1 MPLGRNSCG
10 CRPTTPE
17 TLSKVFHLTFPSL
30 PPSLRPSFPPSF
42 RWAGKPEELQGGC
55 SDGVRGGARGVHGEP
70 GRPQRPAALLLQP
83 AAQRVS
89 TEELHLHTES
99 VPPSILLSSIH
110 PYICQCIHPSILLSS
125 IHPSICHPPI
135 HPSFSPSSVCPSVN
149 ASILSSIHPS
159 IIHAS
164 IHLSAHA
171 SILPS
176 IYQSTRPCIH
186 PSIHSSICPSIH
198 PSTLCDPCAH
208 LPVLLPQPLP
218 RITRVSEG
226 RRPGAQRG
234 RTPSAGEK
242 LQRRPAAPPNTV
254 RHSPLAPL
262 SLPFHS
268 PGFIR
273 SEKDSDWLW

>member
-1 MPLGRNSCG
+1 MRRNSCG
-10 CRPTTPE
+10 CRCKTPE

-30 PPSLRPSFPPSF
+30 PPSLPPSF

-55 SDGVRGGARGVHGEP
+55 SDGVRGGASDVHGKP

-99 VPPSILLSSIH
+99 V
-110 PYICQCIHPSILLSS
+110 HPSILLSS
-125 IHPSICHPPI
+125 MHPSICQPIFCLPICQCI
-135 HPSFSPSSVCPSVN
+135 HPF
-149 ASILSSIHPS
+149 IHP
-159 IIHAS
+159 S
-164 IHLSAHA
+164 IHLSAHLSMHL
-171 SILPS
+171 SIHLFINPLVHVSIHPAIIHPPTHPS
-176 IYQSTRPCIH
+176 VFPSVR
-186 PSIHSSICPSIH
+186 PSIHTP
-198 PSTLCDPCAH
+198 TLCDPCAH
-208 LPVLLPQPLP
+208 LSVVLPQPLP

-226 RRPGAQRG
+226 RRPGAQRW

-268 PGFIR
+268 PG
-273 SEKDSDWLW
+273 